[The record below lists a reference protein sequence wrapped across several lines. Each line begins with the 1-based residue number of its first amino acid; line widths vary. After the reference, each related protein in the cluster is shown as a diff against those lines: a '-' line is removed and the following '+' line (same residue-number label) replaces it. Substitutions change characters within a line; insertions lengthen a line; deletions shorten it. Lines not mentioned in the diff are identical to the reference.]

1 MTLPRVFPQP
11 QHQVDSQVRIDEVS
25 PSRDGV
31 PSPRGDA
38 QHQMNSQIAINDFS
52 FDIDG
57 NGELDPFEK
66 KLKAMFHAA
75 DTDGSG
81 TLSPAEMLTIM
92 RQMYEGEKAQ
102 KRMGRTIW
110 GLSGLVV
117 LLIVALT
124 GVSIAGTVIGGEA
137 IKESKVPDCS
147 DPEQCDSSNVVNV
160 GTVESYVESIFDLPA
175 APTNQV
181 R

>member
-1 MTLPRVFPQP
+1 MTGEAKVAPTHNTP
-11 QHQVDSQVRIDEVS
+11 QHQMDSQVRI
-25 PSRDGV
+25 
-31 PSPRGDA
+31 A
-38 QHQMNSQIAINDFS
+38 DFS
-52 FDIDG
+52 FDVNGDG
-57 NGELDPFEK
+57 VLDPFEK
-66 KLKAMFHAA
+66 KIKEAFHAA

-124 GVSIAGTVIGGEA
+124 GVSIAGAVVGGEA

-147 DPEQCDSSNVVNV
+147 DPDPTQCDGSNVVNV
-160 GTVESYVESIFDLPA
+160 ATVESYVESIFDLPA

-181 R
+181 RCPPAVPGCRPGCRPLL

>member
-1 MTLPRVFPQP
+1 MESVTLKAPKIAPQP
-11 QHQVDSQVRIDEVS
+11 QHQMDSQVRI
-25 PSRDGV
+25 
-31 PSPRGDA
+31 A
-38 QHQMNSQIAINDFS
+38 DFS
-52 FDIDG
+52 FDVNGDG
-57 NGELDPFEK
+57 VLDPFEK
-66 KLKAMFHAA
+66 KIKEAFHAA

-124 GVSIAGTVIGGEA
+124 GVSIAGAVIGGET
-137 IKESKVPDCS
+137 IKEAKVPDCS
-147 DPEQCDSSNVVNV
+147 DPEQCDGSNVVNV